1 MTDYYSIRFL
11 EKEIKKNN
19 SIIYRSLF
27 KHGYSS
33 FSLEIIEYCDKS
45 EIIPREQYYIDQLKP
60 EYNILLTAGSS
71 LGFKHSLE
79 TIAKFKGRKHSDETK
94 AKMREKALTPERF
107 EHLKNLN
114 ANPEFKAKRLEHL
127 KRFNSSNE
135 HQEHLKRLHRSLKGR
150 PRAEGA
156 GSPSISVEVFDT
168 ENNVTTVFPSISEA
182 AQATGVTKANIYNAF
197 KRLKENAHCPQ
208 GRPII

>member
-1 MTDYYSIRFL
+1 MYRWTNLINGKSYIGSSTNLLRRFRDYYSIRFL

-45 EIIPREQYYIDQLKP
+45 EIISREQYYIDQLKP

-71 LGFKHSLE
+71 LGFKHSPE
-79 TIAKFKGRKHSDETK
+79 TIAKLKGRKHSDETK
-94 AKMREKALTPERF
+94 AKIREKALTAERF
-107 EHLKNLN
+107 EQLKNLH

-127 KRFNSSNE
+127 KRLHSSQE
-135 HQEHLKRLHRSLKGR
+135 HKEHLKRLALSQKGR
-150 PRAEGA
+150 ARPEGA
-156 GSPSISVEVFDT
+156 ESQVF
-168 ENNVTTVFPSISEA
+168 
-182 AQATGVTKANIYNAF
+182 
-197 KRLKENAHCPQ
+197 R
-208 GRPII
+208 